1 VTLIGQD
8 VKDIAS
14 RSRYANAFRQVQEDP
29 EELLRTLLDLAARS
43 PEPPVLI
50 YTSDKYLKFVSAYR
64 ERLANRYRYIVSDAD
79 SVATVVGKDAFNRF
93 TADQGLPAPRGIAV
107 SAQTRFSELGSLLT
121 FPVIVKPWLSFE
133 WRTDAFV
140 SRFGSI
146 KAIHCETPD
155 QLRQVLS
162 RIQKLTP
169 RVLVQDAI
177 LGPDD
182 GHFSVVCY
190 RSPRFGE
197 IVRVCVNKQ
206 RIWPIHNGVG
216 SYSRI
221 VANAE
226 MEEIAGS
233 LLDALGWVGVAS
245 ICFKVDRRTGTP
257 MIHEVNGRLPQ
268 IHGALQRAGVDLP
281 YIMYRDALA
290 LSLPESVEAS
300 SSRGYRIL
308 SMDCSALSAYRRAGE
323 LSRLQVLKKAF
334 RVDAIAE
341 FAVDDWKPAFG
352 AIRRGVPAL
361 LKGLM

>member
-1 VTLIGQD
+1 MTLIGQEA
-8 VKDIAS
+8 KDIAN
-14 RSRYANAFRQVQEDP
+14 RSRYANAFRRAPEDP
-29 EELLRTLLDLAARS
+29 EDLLRTLLDLAARC

-50 YTSDKYLKFVSAYR
+50 YTSDNHLKFVSAYR
-64 ERLANRYRYIVSDAD
+64 ERLANHYRFIVSDAD

-93 TADQGLPAPRGIAV
+93 TAEQGLPAPRGIAV
-107 SAQTRFSELGSLLT
+107 SAQTRVSELESLLT
-121 FPVIVKPWLSFE
+121 FPVVVKPWLSFE

-140 SRFGSI
+140 SRFGSV
-146 KAIHCETPD
+146 KAIRCETPE

-162 RIQKLTP
+162 RIRTLTP
-169 RVLVQDAI
+169 RLLVQDAI

-182 GHFSVVCY
+182 AHFSVVCY

-197 IVRVCVNKQ
+197 VVRVCVNKQ

-226 MEEIAGS
+226 MEEVAGG
-233 LLDALGWVGVAS
+233 LLDVLGWVGVAS
-245 ICFKVDRRTGTP
+245 ICFKVDRRTGRP

-268 IHGALQRAGVDLP
+268 IHGILQRAGVDLP
-281 YIMYRDALA
+281 YLMYRDALA
-290 LSLPESVEAS
+290 LPLPKVAEPS
-300 SSRGYRIL
+300 SSLGYRIL
-308 SMDCSALSAYRRAGE
+308 SMDCSALSAYRRSGE

-334 RVDAIAE
+334 HVDAIAE
-341 FAVDDWKPAFG
+341 LAVDDWKPALG
-352 AIRRGVPAL
+352 AIRLGLPAL